1 MRRVCRLHWV
11 SQKRVLLI
19 ARLFGRFRS
28 CMRDMVLC
36 LRGEW
41 EQGCILLPV
50 RYFRCLSPRRRRWR
64 ALRGVVESVAGVGHV
79 LGAGRPL
86 AILRVGVPTIR
97 FRATAA
103 SLSTV
108 KQGALVKISGL
119 KGRVVEG
126 SVTSVSGFR
135 GADSQQAS
143 LQPGYEVVV
152 SFTEPPAADEFPT
165 GQSVTVTDAA
175 TPPPSLAVPQV
186 AIKQDASGPYVLKAP
201 KDDSGHPGR
210 VSVTVLAQSD
220 GWVAIAAEGLVAG
233 DRVQVQP

>member
-50 RYFRCLSPRRRRWR
+50 RYFRCLSPRRRWWR
-64 ALRGVVESVAGVGHV
+64 GLRGFGGLVILGVGV
-79 LGAGRPL
+79 SM
-86 AILRVGVPTIR
+86 IR
-97 FRATAA
+97 FRATVA

-126 SVTSVSGFR
+126 SV
-135 GADSQQAS
+135 
-143 LQPGYEVVV
+143 
-152 SFTEPPAADEFPT
+152 
-165 GQSVTVTDAA
+165 
-175 TPPPSLAVPQV
+175 
-186 AIKQDASGPYVLKAP
+186 
-201 KDDSGHPGR
+201 
-210 VSVTVLAQSD
+210 
-220 GWVAIAAEGLVAG
+220 
-233 DRVQVQP
+233 